1 MLVHRINEDIL
12 NDKIRIVGGESNEVI
27 DFDSALEMA
36 YNQDLDLVEMSE
48 KDGVSIC
55 KIMNYSKFLYEQ
67 KKSKKVQKKSTL
79 KEIKLGCNIAD
90 HDIMVS
96 AKKCKN
102 ILEDGDRVKVIVIFK
117 GRQVVFANEQG
128 SEVLDKFLSYFEDD
142 YINVVKQPKLEGNM
156 FTMQV
161 EKKN

>member
-1 MLVHRINEDIL
+1 
-12 NDKIRIVGGESNEVI
+12 
-27 DFDSALEMA
+27 MA

-117 GRQVVFANEQG
+117 GRQVMFANEQG
-128 SEVLDKFLSYFEDD
+128 KEILEKFLDYFEEGF
-142 YINVVKQPKLEGNM
+142 VVVTKNIKLEGNM
-156 FTMQV
+156 VTMQI
-161 EKKN
+161 EKSK